1 MENNKKNSDVRLLE
15 QQLKDKIKNFLDSY
29 VTKPAMQTVEKE
41 IEVQQDV
48 VVIFMLHKITES
60 FILDHGE
67 DYYPGYLD
75 SCGKEQ
81 FVEMKQNLKDFINGD
96 ADDVVAK
103 KASEIMQKFINKK
116 HLMAYLE
123 REIKW
128 IGISI
133 LSASYI
139 SSFILIRSVFEL
151 LVGISTDKT
160 GSMSERIES
169 IKFFKADEKKNVKKL
184 WNKLNAWAHPYG
196 KWEKEICPIYY
207 SAEPLYHPKIYKECH
222 EYYLA
227 LTDIFLV
234 IAVERFK
241 ITAFEIKESFENL
254 SPYLASI
261 YFKKLPFF
269 NERLPTD

>member
-1 MENNKKNSDVRLLE
+1 MENNKNDTDLRLLE
-15 QQLKDKIKNFLDSY
+15 QQLKDKINGFLDSY
-29 VTKPAMQTVEKE
+29 VAKPAMQTVDKE
-41 IEVQQDV
+41 IEVQQDIA
-48 VVIFMLHKITES
+48 VIFSLHKITEG

-67 DYYPGYLD
+67 DYYSGCLD
-75 SCGKEQ
+75 TCNKDQVE
-81 FVEMKQNLKDFINGD
+81 EMKQTLNDFINGEPD
-96 ADDVVAK
+96 GGVAK
-103 KASEIMQKFINKK
+103 KASEIINKFLNKK

-139 SSFILIRSVFEL
+139 SPFILIRSVFEL
-151 LVGISTDKT
+151 LIGISTEKN
-160 GSMSERIES
+160 GSMSERIDS
-169 IKFFKADEKKNVKKL
+169 ITFFKDDEKKNVKKL

-207 SAEPLYHPKIYKECH
+207 SKEPLYHPKIYKECH
-222 EYYLA
+222 EYYFA

-241 ITAFEIKESFENL
+241 IAALEIKESFENL
-254 SPYLASI
+254 
-261 YFKKLPFF
+261 
-269 NERLPTD
+269 